1 MTGKKV
7 YPSIILLSD
16 AALAKP
22 GHVGPS
28 STHQSVILPYADDV
42 GKGAAPAQ
50 TAEGARANE
59 DDASFLTMGDEI
71 EKKLFPLVPGP
82 YYMPYPY
89 AEGQSSESSS
99 SKMNVLH
106 TSLAQSTVRLQ
117 TKVKVKFEQVVNLS
131 SEQALLKEKREKVKK
146 LRDQLAKDEGAF
158 ARAAGELAEAN
169 FKLAELE
176 VTLKDLKCELT
187 FQESKTYKYKDM
199 AADGEER
206 IKSLHDGKI
215 LRSAKN
221 TLDEV
226 ASLQLEK
233 LTPCVPT
240 VHASSSAYATSSS
253 QKTFG
258 HTSAQSASKFKKAT
272 QVDAPSGREFY
283 SL

>member
-22 GHVGPS
+22 GRVGPS
-28 STHQSVILPYADDV
+28 SAHQSVVLPDADDV
-42 GKGAAPAQ
+42 GKGAAPAR
-50 TAEGARANE
+50 TAEGARANKDPSSE
-59 DDASFLTMGDEI
+59 DDASFPTMGDEI

-89 AEGQSSESSS
+89 AEGQSSESSRVS
-99 SKMNVLH
+99 QNRGYVS
-106 TSLAQSTVRLQ
+106 AR
-117 TKVKVKFEQVVNLS
+117 VVQPD
-131 SEQALLKEKREKVKK
+131 ECIDCPHEVKK

-176 VTLKDLKCELT
+176 VTLKDLK
-187 FQESKTYKYKDM
+187 
-199 AADGEER
+199 
-206 IKSLHDGKI
+206 H
-215 LRSAKN
+215 
-221 TLDEV
+221 EV

-233 LTPCVPT
+233 LPPCVPT

-258 HTSAQSASKFKKAT
+258 HTSAQSASKSKKAT
-272 QVDAPSGREFY
+272 QVDAPPGREFY

>member
-28 STHQSVILPYADDV
+28 SAHQSVILPYADDV
-42 GKGAAPAQ
+42 GKGAAPAR
-50 TAEGARANE
+50 TAEGARANK

-89 AEGQSSESSS
+89 AEGQSSESSRVS
-99 SKMNVLH
+99 QNGGYVS
-106 TSLAQSTVRLQ
+106 AR
-117 TKVKVKFEQVVNLS
+117 VVQPDECLDCPH
-131 SEQALLKEKREKVKK
+131 EVKK

-158 ARAAGELAEAN
+158 ARAA
-169 FKLAELE
+169 
-176 VTLKDLKCELT
+176 
-187 FQESKTYKYKDM
+187 ESKTYKYKDM

-206 IKSLHDGKI
+206 IKASISVLLYEKI

-272 QVDAPSGREFY
+272 QVEAHSGREFIAY
-283 SL
+283 VNRLFVHLLFECKYYDI

>member
-1 MTGKKV
+1 
-7 YPSIILLSD
+7 
-16 AALAKP
+16 
-22 GHVGPS
+22 
-28 STHQSVILPYADDV
+28 
-42 GKGAAPAQ
+42 
-50 TAEGARANE
+50 
-59 DDASFLTMGDEI
+59 TMGDEI

-89 AEGQSSESSS
+89 AEGQSSESLSS
-99 SKMNVLH
+99 EMNVLY

-131 SEQALLKEKREKVKK
+131 SEQALLKEKHEKVKK

-169 FKLAELE
+169 SKLAELE
-176 VTLKDLKCELT
+176 VTLKDLKRELT
-187 FQESKTYKYKDM
+187 FQESKTHKYKDM

-206 IKSLHDGKI
+206 IKSLHDGVTYFLRVDFDHLFRKLLTSDEFNLALGNILTLAINSGVEREMCMGRNEAQFQKALRRLSNFI

-233 LTPCVPT
+233 LPPCVPT

-258 HTSAQSASKFKKAT
+258 HTSAQSASKSKKAT
-272 QVDAPSGREFY
+272 QVDAPPGA
-283 SL
+283 